1 MDEQALDEQ
10 ALDEQALDE
19 QALDEEALD
28 EQALDEQTPRE
39 RPLDGVRVV
48 VTRARDQA
56 GGLADALEELGA
68 TAVVVSAIQITD
80 PADRGVALRGHLA
93 ALGPDDWLV
102 ITSPNGAAKVSEA
115 LTLRPLAQGVSV
127 AVIGPGTRARAQEL
141 GIKVDLVPDTSI
153 AEGLLESL
161 PQPGHPEATVLLAR
175 AEQARR
181 LLPEGLRKLG
191 WTVHDVA
198 AYRTVGVPVSEADIM
213 VCRQSDV
220 VAFTSSSTVSHLHAA
235 VGPGNLP
242 EIVACIGPA
251 TADTA
256 QGLGLTVNVV
266 ADPHTIGGL
275 VSAIVDCCKYS
286 AETKQ

>member
-1 MDEQALDEQ
+1 MTEQRA
-10 ALDEQALDE
+10 A
-19 QALDEEALD
+19 
-28 EQALDEQTPRE
+28 E

-68 TAVVVSAIQITD
+68 TAVLVPVIQILD
-80 PADRGVALRGHLA
+80 PADGGVALREHLA
-93 ALGPDDWLV
+93 GLGPDDWLV
-102 ITSPNGAAKVSEA
+102 ITSPNGAAKVSDA
-115 LTLRPLAQGVSV
+115 LTLRPLAKGVSV
-127 AVIGPGTRARAQEL
+127 AVIGPGTRDRAQEL
-141 GIKVDLVPDTSI
+141 GIKADLVPDASI

-161 PQPGHPEATVLLAR
+161 PQPGYPEATVLLAR

-181 LLPEGLRKLG
+181 LLPEELRNLG

-198 AYRTVGVPVSEADIM
+198 AYRTVGVSVSDADIAA
-213 VCRQSDV
+213 CRQSDV

-235 VGPGNLP
+235 VGPDNLP

-256 QGLGLTVNVV
+256 QGLGLAVDFV
-266 ADPHTIGGL
+266 AEPHTIPGL
-275 VSAIVDCCKYS
+275 VSAVVDCYRHPAK
-286 AETKQ
+286 AKR